1 MKKTTDNGKVRRF
14 PSGATRGTSLL
25 KLDYEGFLS
34 PIVLERFAQ
43 YMHGHRIQADGKL
56 RSSSNWQKGIT
67 KDSYM
72 KSLLRHT
79 FEVWKAHR
87 GGKVENLQDSLC
99 GVIFN
104 SMGYLFED
112 LNSPPKMKETTRST
126 WERAVKFWKA
136 QDELSQRKRV

>member
-1 MKKTTDNGKVRRF
+1 MRYFKT
-14 PSGATRGTSLL
+14 GASRNSEEN

-43 YMHGHRIQADGKL
+43 YMHVHRVQADGKL

-87 GGKVENLQDSLC
+87 GGKVENIQDSLC

-112 LNSPPKMKETTRST
+112 LK
-126 WERAVKFWKA
+126 
-136 QDELSQRKRV
+136 